1 MFDTVSQIHD
11 NTGSILVQ
19 ESKLDNAY
27 LTQSKYDTRKQE
39 VSQSLGLSENVS
51 DMQLIRSVCM
61 EIIKL
66 ERDIEVERDFL
77 ADKSDV
83 QLDQVFLML
92 AFSLADKLTAT

>member
-83 QLDQVFLML
+83 QLD
-92 AFSLADKLTAT
+92 